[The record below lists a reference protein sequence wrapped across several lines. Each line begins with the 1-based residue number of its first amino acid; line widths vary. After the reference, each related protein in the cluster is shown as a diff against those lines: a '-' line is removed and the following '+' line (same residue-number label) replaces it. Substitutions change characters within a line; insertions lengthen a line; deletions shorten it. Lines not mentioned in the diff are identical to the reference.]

1 MNRFDNMKKRAE
13 LQQDIP
19 MLKAYDGQF
28 LIDALSTFLEENSG
42 KVFSVSEVFAGIYGE
57 LNAADIREI
66 KNKILN
72 ELSRGHRTGRFH
84 RVPEQIG
91 FYTWDYD
98 LVNNG

>member
-1 MNRFDNMKKRAE
+1 MKKRAE

-98 LVNNG
+98 LVNNGR